1 MACLPANARKIGRP
15 EARSERKDRVFWN
28 FKALFFFFERKIRGG
43 NFFFSFCSLAKKFI
57 LFTIVI
63 EEWYFYR
70 ENVISSNWRGNSI
83 KSIRERIT
91 YYKVY
96 LLFRMILYVCLQ
108 KLCNKE

>member
-28 FKALFFFFERKIRGG
+28 FKALFFFLKGKFAEEIFFLVFVRKKIDSVYDRY
-43 NFFFSFCSLAKKFI
+43 
-57 LFTIVI
+57 V
-63 EEWYFYR
+63 EEWCFYR

-96 LLFRMILYVCLQ
+96 LLFRMMLYVCLQ